1 MDRTERFY
9 KIEMLIRNRGC
20 VSFVDLM
27 GELGVS
33 RATLKRDLEYLRAR
47 MDAPI
52 VYDRF
57 DNGYKLD
64 ADPRDA
70 RQVKHELPGVW
81 FSERE
86 IHALLTMHQ
95 LIQGLDEGGVL
106 ARHLQPLLDKLH
118 GMLGA
123 GDVEARDL
131 MKRVKIMSPAHRP
144 VASQHF
150 ELIGSALTRRQ
161 RVQMSY
167 YVRSRK
173 EDTER
178 IVSPQRLVHYR
189 NTWYLDAWCH
199 ASVGLRRFALDA
211 IREAT
216 LLEQRAKDV
225 AVKTIEA
232 ELDAGYGVFSGGKVQ
247 WATLQFTP
255 EAAQWVKDEEWHPMQ
270 EATVH
275 EDGSLTLRVPY
286 ADATELAMD
295 VLRHGEQVKVLS
307 PAKLAQTVEQ
317 RLADALGQY
326 RPGGE
331 GIDVPLIDDV
341 RRALEDIAARLTSD
355 DDAAA
360 KLRKPRAAAATP
372 LKPARKRS

>member
-27 GELGVS
+27 RELGVS

-64 ADPRDA
+64 ADPRDQ

-123 GDVEARDL
+123 
-131 MKRVKIMSPAHRP
+131 S
-144 VASQHF
+144 
-150 ELIGSALTRRQ
+150 
-161 RVQMSY
+161 
-167 YVRSRK
+167 
-173 EDTER
+173 
-178 IVSPQRLVHYR
+178 
-189 NTWYLDAWCH
+189 DAK
-199 ASVGLRRFALDA
+199 
-211 IREAT
+211 
-216 LLEQRAKDV
+216 AK
-225 AVKTIEA
+225 
-232 ELDAGYGVFSGGKVQ
+232 G
-247 WATLQFTP
+247 W
-255 EAAQWVKDEEWHPMQ
+255 
-270 EATVH
+270 
-275 EDGSLTLRVPY
+275 
-286 ADATELAMD
+286 
-295 VLRHGEQVKVLS
+295 
-307 PAKLAQTVEQ
+307 
-317 RLADALGQY
+317 
-326 RPGGE
+326 
-331 GIDVPLIDDV
+331 
-341 RRALEDIAARLTSD
+341 
-355 DDAAA
+355 
-360 KLRKPRAAAATP
+360 
-372 LKPARKRS
+372 